1 MVKNAHTGELTPRF
15 MHLDYMK
22 LAVNIMVVSLNIFG
36 CRPTG
41 TQRPFGVRW
50 LRQFTGPLA
59 MPAAAFASGFVYH
72 VVRPPHPTPW
82 VGAKCLRSVSPR
94 RPEFSRR
101 GGRLNALAA
110 VSALSA
116 LSTS

>member
-1 MVKNAHTGELTPRF
+1 MILV
-15 MHLDYMK
+15 
-22 LAVNIMVVSLNIFG
+22 LAPCSSQVVSLNIFG

-72 VVRPPHPTPW
+72 VVSPPPFP
-82 VGAKCLRSVSPR
+82 GFDRSAVTHSVCGVT
-94 RPEFSRR
+94 EFSR
-101 GGRLNALAA
+101 G
-110 VSALSA
+110 
-116 LSTS
+116 